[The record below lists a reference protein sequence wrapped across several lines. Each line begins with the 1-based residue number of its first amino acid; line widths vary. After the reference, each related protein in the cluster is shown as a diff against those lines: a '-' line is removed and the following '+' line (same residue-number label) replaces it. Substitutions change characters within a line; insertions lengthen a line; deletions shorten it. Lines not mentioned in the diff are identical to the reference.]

1 MTRFATVRTT
11 LRGTAAALV
20 ILLCALGGSAPAWAL
35 QDTPHQQAPDQA
47 APAEGGVPKP
57 GAVESQPLSPPPGST
72 EAQQAPAAPANPAGA
87 AQPAPG
93 ASAGAAPAPAEA
105 ADVQT
110 LAPPPGDQANPDEV
124 DVAARPAATI
134 RAQSS
139 WDEGYETLTTTF
151 ARLADEMRK
160 AGIKVTGRPLSTF
173 VETDDNGFRFEAQLP
188 IESAPSQRPA
198 GLSPDVTFGQTPS
211 GHFIRFVHRSPYD
224 DIDSTY
230 EAVSAYLDS
239 KGIEVKDNFT
249 EEYVNAGKDAGDP
262 AMELF
267 IYVQPR
273 G

>member
-1 MTRFATVRTT
+1 MTRFPTVRAT
-11 LRGTAAALV
+11 LRGTAAALAP
-20 ILLCALGGSAPAWAL
+20 LCAALAGPRPAMAL
-35 QDTPHQQAPDQA
+35 QDASQSQ
-47 APAEGGVPKP
+47 PAEAGAGETAPKP
-57 GAVESQPLSPPPGST
+57 GAVESQPLAPPPGTT
-72 EAQQAPAAPANPAGA
+72 EAQQAPSASTPTPSPS
-87 AQPAPG
+87 QPAPAQDG
-93 ASAGAAPAPAEA
+93 TAAPVAPADGGA
-105 ADVQT
+105 VQT

-124 DVAARPAATI
+124 DVAARPAATL

-139 WDEGYETLTTTF
+139 WDEGYESLTAAF
-151 ARLADEMRK
+151 AKLSEEMAK
-160 AGIKVTGRPLSTF
+160 AGIKVTGKPLSTF

-188 IESAPSQRPA
+188 IEAAPAQRPA

-249 EEYVNAGKDAGDP
+249 EEYVNPGKDAGDP